1 MNKKLFVGSL
11 PYSVKGNELENLF
24 SQFGTVDSATVINDK
39 ITGRSKG
46 FGFVEMSSVTEAN
59 AAIQALNGKDFNGRQ
74 IIVSQAKERTESR
87 ERNW

>member
-39 ITGRSKG
+39 ITRRSKG